1 MVEQLIVLGCTVTSD
16 EGFHFVMPR
25 ILNVDQLFTTTEN
38 IPTYHHDADRTD
50 THTSAAGVSNP
61 KKKSDNPHPAVT
73 LPTGQILFV
82 HLLLKFKELL
92 TVLEEPLLPAF
103 VHQK

>member
-1 MVEQLIVLGCTVTSD
+1 MMQTEQILIRLLQVSQ
-16 EGFHFVMPR
+16 
-25 ILNVDQLFTTTEN
+25 IL
-38 IPTYHHDADRTD
+38 
-50 THTSAAGVSNP
+50 
-61 KKKSDNPHPAVT
+61 KKSHNPHPAVT